1 MENKMT
7 RTAKIASAI
16 TLWMTI
22 SVVGAVADRLDQ
34 SATLPSA
41 PETAASLGKAPKA
54 VFPEVIYRFS
64 PVFEGTTI
72 EHDFVV
78 TNQGQ
83 APLVISNVRPDC
95 GCSVASN
102 PGQVAPG
109 GREVISVAVRTGHRS
124 GGTLLKGFTVY
135 TNNRDNAQVR
145 LAVAGEVKAY
155 FTVSPGYV
163 RMVGPANRHLRA
175 VVRITPSQYRPLV
188 IRKVEVQEDRYLR
201 CELKPQGA
209 HPETEGYELVVENTL
224 QKPGSYR
231 VLITVRTDIKEK
243 PSFTIP
249 VYGLIQNASE

>member
-1 MENKMT
+1 MT

-22 SVVGAVADRLDQ
+22 SVVCAVADRLDQ
-34 SATLPSA
+34 SATPPSA
-41 PETAASLGKAPKA
+41 PEMVASLGKAPMA
-54 VFPEVIYRFS
+54 VFPEVIYRFN
-64 PVFEGTTI
+64 PVFEGTKI

-83 APLVISNVRPDC
+83 EPLVISRVRPDC

-109 GREVISVAVRTGHRS
+109 GKGVISVAVKTGNRG
-124 GGTLLKGFTVY
+124 GGTLHKGFTVY
-135 TNNRDNAQVR
+135 TNDRDNAQVR
-145 LAVAGEVKAY
+145 LAVAGEVKSY

-163 RMVGPANRHLRA
+163 RMVGPVDRTLRA
-175 VVRITPSQYRPLV
+175 VVRITPSQDRPLV
-188 IRKVEVQEDRYLR
+188 IREVEVQESRFLR
-201 CELKPQGA
+201 CELKPLGG
-209 HPETEGYELVVENTL
+209 HPETEGYELVVENIL

-249 VYGLIQNASE
+249 VFGQIQNASK